1 MVTCD
6 KCGFNQIPDGG
17 LHCPQCGS
25 PVGTPIPGGAP
36 AAAGEIP
43 WKQRDTLGFV
53 EAFKNTVI
61 EVFTKPVEFF
71 QKVRKDDDWLSPI
84 LYAAII
90 AWIAGFFSFLWSSL
104 INVPLMPFMKQAE
117 GMGAMS
123 GMMMGT
129 GFQFVLTF
137 LLAPLWMVIGLFIWS
152 GLVHLAAMVFG
163 DGEGGFQVTFQAA
176 AYSITANLL
185 SVVPFCGGLIG
196 GVWGLVLLIIG
207 LKQGHKCDTWKAVMA
222 PLVWVILIGICCVA
236 AGALFTAGIM
246 GMMQGAGE

>member
-1 MVTCD
+1 M
-6 KCGFNQIPDGG
+6 PA
-17 LHCPQCGS
+17 S
-25 PVGTPIPGGAP
+25 AP
-36 AAAGEIP
+36 MGEIP

-53 EAFKNTVI
+53 EAFKNTAI

-84 LYAAII
+84 LYVVII
-90 AWIAGFFSFLWSSL
+90 AWFAGFFSFLWSSL

-129 GFQFVLTF
+129 GFQFVFTF
-137 LLAPLWMVIGLFIWS
+137 LLAPLWWIIGLFIWS

-163 DGEGGFQVTFQAA
+163 DGEQGFEVTFKAA
-176 AYSITANLL
+176 AYSVTANLL
-185 SVVPFCGGLIG
+185 SVVPFCGGMIG

-207 LKQGHKCDTWKAVMA
+207 LKQGHKCETWKAVMA
-222 PLVWVILIGICCVA
+222 PLVWVILLTFCCVLGGILLGGA
-236 AGALFTAGIM
+236 IAGALS
-246 GMMQGAGE
+246 GAGQ